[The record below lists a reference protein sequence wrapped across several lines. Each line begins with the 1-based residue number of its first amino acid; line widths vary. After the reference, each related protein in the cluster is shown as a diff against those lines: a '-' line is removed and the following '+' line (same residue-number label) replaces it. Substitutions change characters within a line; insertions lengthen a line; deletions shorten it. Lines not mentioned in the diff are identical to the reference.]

1 MIENKIPYL
10 KNSPK
15 LQDYMGNFS
24 RESIKNEHPPKVFIF
39 ISIDLV
45 NSTSYKL
52 KDQNWPNVFADFF
65 GIVQDKFRKNIPNL
79 YIWKY
84 VGDEVLFYKEISDLN
99 SLLEIPSS
107 VFKQMEICQ
116 KKLHAE
122 NPKCKNILYLK
133 STLWIAAV
141 KTSSDTVSTHIP
153 NVMPVLEET
162 IRDYIGVDIDEGFR
176 ISKFSSQNKL
186 VIDSKLAYI
195 LLKYK
200 DLVNTLCDYNVE
212 DRLKIVGYK
221 KLKGI
226 WNNRLYPIIWYHKS
240 WANIDSMF
248 LYDEYD
254 SSEICN
260 TLKQSNFITEPI
272 SKLEKILYELDLI
285 DSKIKDMLSII
296 DSSDSSKIYS
306 NPSISKLI
314 ELHCVAVCID
324 PKSNKILIAKRA
336 NNKGD
341 NPSLWEFGCAK
352 ANKLKTIEESL
363 KKEYNDDFGINIEIL
378 LDKSR
383 TTDTQP
389 MPLAVYSIKKDDTE
403 SKGIIFLA
411 KIIDDEITINK
422 TPKHECTKW
431 VSERDINS
439 FSFPAI
445 PDFKDT
451 LKKAFEFYK
460 QHYDKEGQVN

>member
-1 MIENKIPYL
+1 MKNNKISSL

-15 LQDYMGNFS
+15 LKNYMNTFS
-24 RESIKNEHPPKVFIF
+24 RGTVENEHPPKVFIF

-52 KDQNWPNVFADFF
+52 TDQNWPNVFADFF
-65 GIVQDKFRKNIPNL
+65 GIVQDNFKKNIPNL
-79 YIWKY
+79 QVWKY
-84 VGDEVLFYKEISDLN
+84 VGDEVLFFKEISDLN
-99 SLLEIPSS
+99 SLLKIPSN
-107 VFKQMEICQ
+107 VFKQMELCQ
-116 KKLHAE
+116 KKLHIQKPE
-122 NPKCKNILYLK
+122 CKNILYLK
-133 STLWIAAV
+133 ATLWIAAV
-141 KTSSDTVSTHIP
+141 KNSSDTQNKNIP
-153 NVMPVLEET
+153 NVMPLLEESLH
-162 IRDYIGVDIDEGFR
+162 DYIGVDIDEGFR

-186 VIDSKLAYI
+186 VIDSKLSYI

-240 WANIDSMF
+240 WANMDSMF

-254 SSEICN
+254 SSEICS
-260 TLKQSNFITEPI
+260 TLKESNFTTEPI
-272 SKLEKILYELDLI
+272 CKLSKILSELDLI
-285 DSKIKDMLSII
+285 DNKIKDILSII
-296 DSSDSSKIYS
+296 ASSDSNKIYS

-314 ELHCVAVCID
+314 ELHCVAVCIN
-324 PKSNKILIAKRA
+324 PQTNKILIARRSE
-336 NNKGD
+336 NKGD

-363 KKEYNDDFGINIEIL
+363 KKEYKDDFGINIEIV
-378 LDKSR
+378 LDKKR
-383 TTDTQP
+383 LENTQP
-389 MPLAVYSIKKDDTE
+389 IPLAVYSITKDNIE

-411 KIIDDEITINK
+411 KITDEEIEITR
-422 TPKHECTKW
+422 TSKHSETKW
-431 VSERDINS
+431 ISEEDIDS
-439 FSFPAI
+439 FSSDAI

-460 QHYDKEGQVN
+460 QYYNE